1 LNYTKSCRVPVADSK
16 YARWIPVS
24 KSATVQGV
32 PPKVVISLVPALDV
46 NAIGN
51 VVVVPVGIAY
61 SILNS
66 IKPLKLL

>member
-1 LNYTKSCRVPVADSK
+1 
-16 YARWIPVS
+16 
-24 KSATVQGV
+24 V

-46 NAIGN
+46 NAIGS